1 MSNINF
7 REIKKKLNKIERH
20 IENEKWPCLHPNC
33 QASAINS
40 HLLQRNGILNNVAEN
55 GHLCEMRKPNVY
67 ERENKLIDIKN
78 VGISQAIS
86 FPLFCSK
93 HDSSLFK
100 SIEGKHIDFDSYQSQ
115 LLFSY
120 RSLCSEI
127 RKKEFCIELYSAAL
141 PENKD
146 KFDLLLLTK
155 LGLED
160 LKHYKKLFEDE
171 IDMLQDNFTFLHLSY
186 PFIPVYASGT
196 STSFSLDGTTVDSTE
211 GIGVNQIIASFF
223 INIIPQKESLEI
235 IVGYNNSHTNSK
247 IKNYVNSW
255 KNLSKLQLFNKI
267 IDLFN
272 DSLESWGMSPSFYNL
287 LVAKKIFV

>member
-1 MSNINF
+1 MSDIIF
-7 REIKKKLNKIERH
+7 REIKSKLNKIERH

-33 QASAINS
+33 QESAINS
-40 HLLQRNGILNNVAEN
+40 HLLQRNGVLNNVAEN
-55 GHLCEMRKPNVY
+55 GHLCEMRTPNVY
-67 ERENKLIDIKN
+67 ERENKLFDIKK
-78 VGISQAIS
+78 VGISQTIS

-93 HDSSLFK
+93 HDSCLFK

-120 RSLCSEI
+120 RGLCSEI
-127 RKKEFCIELYSAAL
+127 RKKEYNIELYSVL

-146 KFDLLLLTK
+146 KFDLLFLTK

-160 LKHYKKLFEDE
+160 LKHYKKLFENE
-171 IDMLQDNFTFLHLSY
+171 IDLPHDNFTFLHLSY

-196 STSFSLDGTTVDSTE
+196 STSFSLDGTIVDSTE
-211 GIGVNQIIASFF
+211 GIGVNQIIDSFF

-255 KNLSKLQLFNKI
+255 RNLSKQQLFYKI
-267 IDLFN
+267 IELFN
-272 DSLESWGMSPSFYNL
+272 DSLESWGMSPSFYNY
-287 LVAKKIFV
+287 LVAQKIIV

>member
-1 MSNINF
+1 MSNIYF
-7 REIKKKLNKIERH
+7 REIKNKLNKIERH
-20 IENEKWPCLHPNC
+20 IENEKWPGLHPNC

-67 ERENKLIDIKN
+67 ERENKLIDIKK

-100 SIEGKHIDFDSYQSQ
+100 SIEGKHIDFDSYLSQ

-127 RKKEFCIELYSAAL
+127 RKKEFSIELYSAAL

-146 KFDLLLLTK
+146 KFDLLLHTK

-160 LKHYKKLFEDE
+160 LKHYKRLFEDE
-171 IDMLQDNFTFLHLSY
+171 IGMPQDNFTFLHLSY

-196 STSFSLDGTTVDSTE
+196 STSFSLDGTIVDSTE
-211 GIGVNQIIASFF
+211 GIGVNQIIDSFF

-235 IVGYNNSHTNSK
+235 IVGYNNNHTNSK

>member
-1 MSNINF
+1 MSDINF
-7 REIKKKLNKIERH
+7 IEIKSKINKIERH
-20 IENEKWPCLHPNC
+20 IGNEKWPCLHPNC
-33 QASAINS
+33 QAFAINS

-55 GHLCEMRKPNVY
+55 GHLCEMRIPNVY
-67 ERENKLIDIKN
+67 ERENKLIDIKK

-127 RKKEFCIELYSAAL
+127 RKIEFNIELFSVL
-141 PENKD
+141 PESKD
-146 KFDLLLLTK
+146 KFDLLFYTK

-171 IDMLQDNFTFLHLSY
+171 IDTPQDNFTFLHLSY
-186 PFIPVYASGT
+186 PFLPVYASGT
-196 STSFSLDGTTVDSTE
+196 STFFSLDGTIVDSTK
-211 GIGVNQIIASFF
+211 GIGDNQIIDNFF

-255 KNLSKLQLFNKI
+255 KNLSKQQLFNKV

-272 DSLESWGMSPSFYNL
+272 DSLESWGMSPSFYNY
-287 LVAKKIFV
+287 LVAQKIIV

>member
-1 MSNINF
+1 MSDIIF
-7 REIKKKLNKIERH
+7 REIKNKLNKIERH

-33 QASAINS
+33 QAIAINS
-40 HLLQRNGILNNVAEN
+40 HLLQRNGILNVVAEN
-55 GHLCEMRKPNVY
+55 GHLCEMRTPNVY
-67 ERENKLIDIKN
+67 ERENKLIDIKK
-78 VGISQAIS
+78 VGINQAIS

-100 SIEGKHIDFDSYQSQ
+100 SIEGKHIDFDRYQSQ

-127 RKKEFCIELYSAAL
+127 RKKEFNIELFSAL
-141 PENKD
+141 PEGKD
-146 KFDLLLLTK
+146 KFDLLVFTR

-160 LKHYKKLFEDE
+160 LKHYKELFEDE
-171 IDMLQDNFTFLHLSY
+171 IDMPQNNFTFLHLSY

-196 STSFSLDGTTVDSTE
+196 STSFSLDGTFVDFTE
-211 GIGVNQIIASFF
+211 GIGVNQIIDSIF

-255 KNLSKLQLFNKI
+255 KNLSKQQLFYKI

-272 DSLESWGMSPSFYNL
+272 NSLESWGMSPSFYKF
-287 LVAKKIFV
+287 LVDQKIIV

>member
-1 MSNINF
+1 MSDFNF
-7 REIKKKLNKIERH
+7 REIKSKLNKIERH
-20 IENEKWPCLHPNC
+20 IEKENWLCLHPNC

-55 GHLCEMRKPNVY
+55 GHLCEMRIPNVY
-67 ERENKLIDIKN
+67 ERENKLIDIKK

-86 FPLFCSK
+86 FPLFCCK

-127 RKKEFCIELYSAAL
+127 RKKEFSIELYSAAL

-146 KFDLLLLTK
+146 KFDLLLLTR

-171 IDMLQDNFTFLHLSY
+171 IDMPQDNFTFLHLSY
-186 PFIPVYASGT
+186 PLIPVYASGT
-196 STSFSLDGTTVDSTE
+196 STSYSLDGTIVDSTE
-211 GIGVNQIIASFF
+211 GIGVNQIIDSFF

-255 KNLSKLQLFNKI
+255 KNLSKQQLFNKI

-287 LVAKKIFV
+287 LVAKKIIV